1 MFTKA
6 FRTRFAV
13 LAGLTLGAFGFAN
26 ATPVGWTD
34 YAGTP
39 GTHVS
44 QGESYY
50 YWHNILDDGYKPG
63 VDSITSA
70 SLSIWLADDDLLGD
84 LQLPKWLGGGWLG
97 DKEETVG
104 FKFDNGSWHSDEV
117 DGIPLPFLAERF
129 DFTVTSLLTDG
140 LLKVTIK
147 AFQGDF
153 LFGGSRLDVYGD
165 RASVPE
171 PGTLGLFGLS
181 MLAMGFAARRRR
193 AQ

>member
-6 FRTRFAV
+6 FKTKVAV
-13 LAGLTLGAFGFAN
+13 LAGLTFGAFATAN
-26 ATPVGWTD
+26 ATPVSWTD

-39 GTHVS
+39 GKYLS
-44 QGESYY
+44 QGSTYSYQ
-50 YWHNILDDGYKPG
+50 HDITDDGFVPG

-70 SLSIWLADDDLLGD
+70 SLSIWLADDDLFGD
-84 LQLPKWLGGGWLG
+84 LKIPFLGWIG

-104 FKFDNGSWHSDEV
+104 FKFDGGSWQYDDV
-117 DGIPLPFLAERF
+117 DGLPLPFLTQRF

-140 LLKVTIK
+140 LLSVTIK

-153 LFGGSRLDVYGD
+153 LFGGSRLEVSGD
-165 RASVPE
+165 STASVPE

-181 MLAMGFAARRRR
+181 MLAMGFAARRR
-193 AQ
+193 AK